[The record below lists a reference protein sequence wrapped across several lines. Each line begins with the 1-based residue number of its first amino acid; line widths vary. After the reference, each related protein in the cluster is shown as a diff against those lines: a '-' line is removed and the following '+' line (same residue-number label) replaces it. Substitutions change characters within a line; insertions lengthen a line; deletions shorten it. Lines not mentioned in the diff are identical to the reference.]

1 MGWEKMLKRTV
12 THEMSWCRA
21 NSTVS
26 MGTILAVMSLVVTEI
41 ALESKTLLSRV
52 TRGKDM
58 AVGAVV
64 FLTVLSIVTIAKTLE
79 TSSGCSGRG
88 DLDLFRLRENLCW
101 GREDSGAIGK
111 IDSLSSFRGDGNGG
125 FILVIIAIDGH
136 SSRGFRKR
144 GGGNLRS
151 K

>member
-1 MGWEKMLKRTV
+1 MLKKTV
-12 THEMSWCRA
+12 THKMSWCRA
-21 NSTVS
+21 NSIVL
-26 MGTILAVMSLVVTEI
+26 MGTILAVMSPIMTEI

-52 TRGKDM
+52 TRGKDV

-64 FLTVLSIVTIAKTLE
+64 FLTVLLIVTIVKTLE
-79 TSSGCSGRG
+79 TSGICSGRG
-88 DLDLFRLRENLCW
+88 NSDLFRSRENLC
-101 GREDSGAIGK
+101 RRRKDSGAVGK
-111 IDSLSSFRGDGNGG
+111 IDSLSSFSGDGNGG
-125 FILVIIAIDGH
+125 FILVVVIIGGH